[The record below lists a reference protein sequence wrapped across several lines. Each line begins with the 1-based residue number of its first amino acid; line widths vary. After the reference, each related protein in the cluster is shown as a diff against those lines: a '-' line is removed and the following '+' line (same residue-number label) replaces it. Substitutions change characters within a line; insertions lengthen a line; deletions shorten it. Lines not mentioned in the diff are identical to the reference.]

1 MIPNGGDD
9 GDVSRLPSPSFGIC
23 VDGSAYSA
31 NNAILCYNSAK
42 TETQGKVIFDN
53 AIIEKPFCA
62 ISPRTEAKAKQF
74 FQTTPNSSN
83 VIRGVWMTRER
94 IWQTLRQDATSTVVF
109 EGGISNTVHTRLLGG
124 TVYIRNKPH
133 FFTYDGGDD
142 GDLGFALGDS
152 VDVFYEAAGGYLRL
166 FNPGVC
172 TVNYMVS
179 YAITGGYAYNSSSAA
194 VFNLNDTTQR
204 FDRVTLVHSMNING
218 NEGSAIEVA
227 GSKESRVLARVNG
240 NVSFLNY
247 GTGTLT
253 FEGSGFASTG
263 EIVATNG
270 TVVIAEGAQMGNLAC
285 AIATGSGVIQIGNTA
300 SQAFGKTTDVYLS
313 EDGKISVPDGTV
325 QRVRYLYIDG
335 VRMPVG
341 NYSYAN
347 TADEN
352 VKKHFAETAGV
363 LRCIGDPGMSIV
375 IR

>member
-1 MIPNGGDD
+1 M
-9 GDVSRLPSPSFGIC
+9 
-23 VDGSAYSA
+23 
-31 NNAILCYNSAK
+31 
-42 TETQGKVIFDN
+42 
-53 AIIEKPFCA
+53 
-62 ISPRTEAKAKQF
+62 
-74 FQTTPNSSN
+74 
-83 VIRGVWMTRER
+83 
-94 IWQTLRQDATSTVVF
+94 
-109 EGGISNTVHTRLLGG
+109 
-124 TVYIRNKPH
+124 
-133 FFTYDGGDD
+133 
-142 GDLGFALGDS
+142 
-152 VDVFYEAAGGYLRL
+152 
-166 FNPGVC
+166 
-172 TVNYMVS
+172 
-179 YAITGGYAYNSSSAA
+179 
-194 VFNLNDTTQR
+194 
-204 FDRVTLVHSMNING
+204 
-218 NEGSAIEVA
+218 
-227 GSKESRVLARVNG
+227 

-347 TADEN
+347 KADEN